1 MSTTQN
7 TRRPLSTHLAFHT
20 FEGDG
25 FEVRRAIPSNAYE
38 AIGHFIFLDHFGPI
52 DVRPGEAKGAPT
64 HPHAGIE
71 TLTLLLEGRSV
82 HKDSLGNESV
92 MQPGEVQWMRA
103 GRGVIHDEGPDAE
116 MLRDGGRTHGIQLW
130 LNMPKGH
137 KQDAPAYRHFQS
149 AEIPRVEG
157 TNGFLRL
164 VSGRSGALQ
173 GPLDTFG
180 NPFVAHVSLT
190 AGGDITFD
198 APSPRELAAF
208 VLTGSARIGGQ
219 VVAAGYLARLGEG
232 ESVELS
238 SEDNSEILVIG
249 GDPLDAPILRHGP
262 FVMNSVREME
272 DTIRDY
278 RAGKMGQISPSPAT
292 AS

>member
-7 TRRPLSTHLAFHT
+7 TRNPVSTHLAFRT
-20 FEGDG
+20 LEGDG
-25 FEVRRAIPSNAYE
+25 FEVRRAIPSTAYE
-38 AIGHFIFLDHFGPI
+38 AIGPFIFLDHFGPI

-103 GRGVIHDEGPDAE
+103 GRGIIHDEGPDAQ

-137 KQDAPAYRHFQS
+137 KQIAPAYRHFQA
-149 AEIPRVEG
+149 AEIPLIQGE
-157 TNGFLRL
+157 NGFVRL

-173 GPLDTFG
+173 GPLDSFG
-180 NPFVAHVSLT
+180 NPFVAHVSLK
-190 AGGDITFD
+190 AGGHVAFD
-198 APSPRELAAF
+198 ASEPRELAAF
-208 VLTGSARIGGQ
+208 VLTGSARIAGQ
-219 VVAAGYLARLGEG
+219 VVAAGYLARLGAG
-232 ESVELS
+232 DSIDLS
-238 SEDNSEILVIG
+238 SDDDSEILIIG

-278 RAGKMGQISPSPAT
+278 RAGKMGRIAPSPAT
-292 AS
+292 VS